1 MARTG
6 WLAATLL
13 VLALLLG
20 GCSGRPAAEG
30 AKPDLT
36 DLKRFARDQLAAHLQ
51 QQGNSQYEILGA
63 SWISHSD
70 PSARFAAC
78 FDVDIPDASGH
89 TRYES
94 YGVVVGLDANGDLV
108 VLEIGPQT
116 ESGSPLY

>member
-51 QQGNSQYEILGA
+51 QHCLLYTSGPCAGL
-63 SWISHSD
+63 
-70 PSARFAAC
+70 SAA
-78 FDVDIPDASGH
+78 
-89 TRYES
+89 
-94 YGVVVGLDANGDLV
+94 
-108 VLEIGPQT
+108 
-116 ESGSPLY
+116 

>member
-1 MARTG
+1 MARAG
-6 WLAATLL
+6 RLAATLL

-20 GCSGRPAAEG
+20 GCSGRLAAER

-51 QQGNSQYEILGA
+51 QVSSQHEILGV

-78 FDVDIPDASGH
+78 FDVDITDASGH

-108 VLEIGPQT
+108 VLEIGPQR